1 MKMFAI
7 ILSGALTVLSLAAA
21 PPDEHGKPQPPHQGP
36 PRHRGNYGR
45 GPQLWRAFSELSDE
59 ERAAMT
65 KLQREDPEKFR
76 EAMSKKAEEIIQ
88 REKAERQKMQELA
101 EKFKSAKSDE
111 EKAAVKQ
118 QLTDL
123 MKKRFTKRL
132 AGNRRQLEAMKRQT
146 VKLEQELDRREKNAD
161 KIVSMLVDS
170 LLSGKKPFPPPGKPG
185 GRPGF
190 PQGRRPLPPSSPEN
204 K

>member
-1 MKMFAI
+1 
-7 ILSGALTVLSLAAA
+7 
-21 PPDEHGKPQPPHQGP
+21 
-36 PRHRGNYGR
+36 
-45 GPQLWRAFSELSDE
+45 
-59 ERAAMT
+59 MT

-101 EKFKSAKSDE
+101 EKFKSAGSDA
-111 EKAAVKQ
+111 EKAAVKR

-123 MKKRFTKRL
+123 MKKRFAKRL
-132 AGNRRQLEAMKRQT
+132 AGNRRQLDAMKRQA

-161 KIVSMLVDS
+161 KIVAMLVDS
-170 LLSGKKPFPPPGKPG
+170 LLSGKKLLPPPGRPG
-185 GRPGF
+185 RHPGF
-190 PQGRRPLPPSSPEN
+190 PPRPFPKPSPEN

>member
-1 MKMFAI
+1 MKTFAI
-7 ILSGALTVLSLAAA
+7 VLSGALTILSLAAA
-21 PPDEHGKPQPPHQGP
+21 PSDGPAKPQPPP
-36 PRHRGNYGR
+36 HRGNYGR
-45 GPQLWRAFSELSDE
+45 GPHLWRAFSELSDE

-76 EAMSKKAEEIIQ
+76 EVMSKKAEEIVQ

-101 EKFKSAKSDE
+101 EKFKSAGSDE
-111 EKAAVKQ
+111 EKAAFKQ

-132 AGNRRQLEAMKRQT
+132 AGNRRQLEAMKRQA

-170 LLSGKKPFPPPGKPG
+170 LLSGKKLFPPL
-185 GRPGF
+185 GRPGGHPGF
-190 PQGRRPLPPSSPEN
+190 PHGRPPLPPPAQGN